1 MEWKSPSPAAG
12 IVIRSAVCCAL
23 LGVLGSA
30 SAGGGV
36 PAVERGAQTGSC
48 NAFYVDIPSAGNPL
62 ANMML
67 GSVVGGAAWMDGLKS
82 TLALGAQP
90 PRVHVVAGGQSE
102 AVVRKAVQAALGTF
116 KEQRL
121 PYLTLSVVGPS
132 QKLQALRGEAEQRG
146 ITFRDVPPVR
156 TGVSPSARAQAYM
169 QTVCE
174 FLPDAE

>member
-1 MEWKSPSPAAG
+1 MHRKAPLTAAG
-12 IVIRSAVCCAL
+12 NAIRVAAYCVL

-30 SAGGGV
+30 SAGDGA
-36 PAVERGAQTGSC
+36 PVEERVDQTEAC

-90 PRVHVVAGGQSE
+90 PMVRVVAGGQSE
-102 AVVRKAVQAALGTF
+102 AVVRKAVQAALDSF

-121 PYLTLSVVGPS
+121 PYLTLSVVGKS
-132 QKLQALRGEAEQRG
+132 QKLQALRADAEQRG

-156 TGVSPSARAQAYM
+156 AGLSASARAQAYM
-169 QTVCE
+169 QAVCGTI
-174 FLPDAE
+174 PAAE